1 MRPNVLR
8 YLVFA
13 LHCLVLTLPGH
24 QAWAEDVLDQQA
36 QAWVQRQQ
44 SVRVAPDPD
53 LAPLDS
59 LDANGRHVGLS
70 ADLLQLISRRSGLRF
85 DIRRADNFD
94 SAREQ
99 LKSGGVEMLTS
110 VFATDRRASEMLFS
124 RPYLHLPA
132 AMIGRAEADS
142 VVDLDSLRERRIAV
156 VQGHVWAELLRDAGF
171 DAELQAAPSVR
182 AALLEVAE
190 GRADVYIGDL
200 LSADH
205 AMQRSGLK
213 RALRV
218 VGQPGLEAD
227 LAFGIRPD
235 LPDLKR
241 VLDQALASITVAE
254 EAALRARWE
263 GRSSADIAL
272 APAVPIPASVSAEIT
287 LLKAEVASRKD
298 WDEEQRSAAL
308 AQIDSAQARD
318 GEADASIARIAAL
331 SADAQ
336 TATADIE
343 RAQATDQQQARAED
357 LLRWRGSL
365 PQRASVNDLE
375 QLLATEQA
383 ARTALQ
389 DKLTQAT
396 NASNEWQQRPGPLR
410 RELSELSARI
420 DSLSPGEEG
429 GTLEERI
436 ERLGK
441 MADLRALRA
450 RQALLLA
457 EQSQL
462 DLQLEGAEA
471 RKQNL
476 ARDLGDRNE
485 RVATLEQLIAER
497 SNNELSTEIERLQA
511 QAELHENSPAPLRD
525 LAREN
530 LESAEQLLAL
540 TQRIAE
546 LRERVQA
553 LTTQTNRTG
562 LSLSNAQA
570 RIKIGGITD
579 SIGKVLMAE
588 RRKLPST
595 AALRSQQL
603 DMRAEAAEAQ
613 LAQIA
618 LSEERDALASVQGA
632 LAERLAEADSE
643 PPLAPER
650 KAQLTDLLLLR
661 VQLLPRLQQQYL
673 RLTQLLGDADT
684 QLEQLIGS
692 AGQLTALLDQ
702 NLLWVPSH
710 PPVSL
715 RWTGELWEQ
724 WRDLLKPTRW
734 RHVAERILDRLPENP
749 LWIAGL
755 LLPLV
760 LVLLRRRIDRALKQ
774 LADNLRRVRE
784 DRYRYT
790 MRALVL
796 TAVRAAPMML
806 LMLMLGHILQS
817 VGAGGRFTHSLGRA
831 LSAIAPYLYVLTL
844 TIAMCRDNGL
854 AQAHLRWPR
863 ARRAAILRLR
873 SFLYLAFIPLLVLA
887 SVCFARDLD
896 SANGT
901 LLRMVLV
908 ILHLSLAAISWWL
921 LHPERLLSTRGG
933 SPGHQSGMKRALRLG
948 LTLAFLM
955 LAALPLFGFVLTS
968 ALLLKLSLSTL
979 AVLLA
984 VSLAHG
990 LVLRWLMLGE
1000 RRLAL
1005 ARQAQAGEADKGD
1018 AGGANLDAPELV
1030 QDSVN
1035 VRLASSQSRRLL
1047 RAFTVL
1053 LLVLGLAWSL
1063 AEVAPAFTLLD
1074 RIVLWHTSEM
1084 VDGAAQMRAVS
1095 LADLSLAL
1103 ITLVLGISAARN
1115 LPGLLEIMLLER
1127 FLADASMRYAIVAV
1141 TRYVIT
1147 FVLLVAVFSFL
1158 GLRWGHLQWL
1168 AAGFSVG
1175 LGFGLQEIFGNFVA
1189 GLILLFERPFRVGD
1203 VVTIGE
1209 LTGTVRRIRTRATTI
1224 ADFDNREI
1232 VIPNK
1237 TFITERFVN
1246 WTLSDT
1252 TTRIIIKVGV
1262 SYDSDPALVRSTLLQ
1277 LAQQHPAV
1285 LADPPP
1291 AALFMALADSTLS
1304 FELRCFVR
1312 EIGDRL
1318 RVSDDLHAQII
1329 DSFRRLGISI
1339 AYPQL
1344 DLHLHRPTAKK
1355 AVDEGERARE
1365 AEGT

>member
-1 MRPNVLR
+1 MRSTHFRQLM
-8 YLVFA
+8 LA
-13 LHCLVLTLPGH
+13 LHCLLLAIPGSRLS
-24 QAWAEDVLDQQA
+24 AEGMLDQQA

-44 SVRVAPDPD
+44 SVRIAPDPD
-53 LAPLDS
+53 LAPVDS

-70 ADLLQLISRRSGLRF
+70 ADLLQLIARRSGLRF
-85 DIRRADNFD
+85 EIRRSD
-94 SAREQ
+94 SAVGARQQ
-99 LKSGGVEMLTS
+99 LETGEVDMLTS
-110 VFATDRRASEMLFS
+110 MFKTEQRGREMLFS

-132 AMIGRAEADS
+132 ALIGRTESDS
-142 VVDLDSLRERRIAV
+142 IADLDSLRQRRIAV
-156 VQGHVWAELLRDAGF
+156 VAGHVWMELLQEAGF
-171 DAELQAAPSVR
+171 DTELQPAASVR
-182 AALLEVAE
+182 LALREVAE
-190 GRADVYIGDL
+190 GRADVYVGDL
-200 LSADH
+200 LSADY
-205 AMQRSGLK
+205 AIQRSGLK
-213 RALRV
+213 GSLRV
-218 VGQPGLEAD
+218 LGEPGLEAD
-227 LAFGIRPD
+227 LAFAIRPD

-241 VLDQALASITVAE
+241 VLDQALASISVAE
-254 EAALRARWE
+254 EAALRARWD
-263 GRSSADIAL
+263 GHSSAEPATV
-272 APAVPIPASVSAEIT
+272 PAVPIPASLAAEIT
-287 LLKAEVASRKD
+287 ALKAEVLARSD
-298 WDEEQRSAAL
+298 WDEAQRTEAL
-308 AQIDSAQARD
+308 AVIDAAQAAD
-318 GEADASIARIAAL
+318 LEADASIERRSALAAE
-331 SADAQ
+331 AQ
-336 TATADIE
+336 EAAAEIE
-343 RAQATDQQQARAED
+343 RARTTDQQLARAEE

-375 QLLATEQA
+375 QLLATELA
-383 ARTALQ
+383 ARSSLQ

-396 NASNEWQQRPGPLR
+396 NASIESQQRTGPLR
-410 RELSELSARI
+410 RELSELGKRI
-420 DSLSPGEEG
+420 DNQTLGEEG
-429 GTLEERI
+429 GNLGARI
-436 ERLGK
+436 QRLGK
-441 MADLRALRA
+441 MAELRALRA

-457 EQSQL
+457 EQGQL
-462 DLQLEGAEA
+462 DLRLEGSEA

-476 ARDLGDRNE
+476 ARDLSDRNE
-485 RVATLEQLIAER
+485 RVAALEQLIAER
-497 SNNELSTEIERLQA
+497 SNNELGIEIERLRV
-511 QAELHENSPAPLRD
+511 QAELHESAPAPLRD

-540 TQRIAE
+540 TQRVTE
-546 LRERVQA
+546 LRERMQS
-553 LTTQTNRTG
+553 LTSQVNRTS
-562 LSLSNAQA
+562 LSLANARA
-570 RIKIGGITD
+570 RINIGGITD

-595 AALRSQQL
+595 TALQSQQQDL
-603 DMRAEAAEAQ
+603 RAEAADAQ

-618 LSEERDALASVQGA
+618 ISEEREELGSVQGA
-632 LAERLAEADSE
+632 MALRLTDADSE

-650 KAQLTDLLLLR
+650 QAQLSDLLLLR

-673 RLTQLLGDADT
+673 RVQEVLGDYDA
-684 QLEQLIGS
+684 QLEQLIDS

-710 PPVSL
+710 PPVNL

-724 WRDLLKPTRW
+724 WTDLFKPTRW
-734 RHVAERILDRLPENP
+734 HFVANQVLDSLPGKP
-749 LWIAGL
+749 LWVVGL
-755 LLPLV
+755 LLPLA
-760 LVLLRRRIDRALKQ
+760 LVLLRRRIDRSLKQ
-774 LADNLRRVRE
+774 LADNLRKVRE
-784 DRYRYT
+784 DRYHYT
-790 MRALVL
+790 VRALAL

-806 LMLMLGHILQS
+806 LLLVLGHILQS
-817 VGAGGRFTHSLGRA
+817 VGTGGRFTHSLGRA
-831 LSAIAPYLYVLTL
+831 FSSMAPYLYFLTL
-844 TIAMCRDNGL
+844 TIAMCRNHGL

-863 ARRAAILRLR
+863 ARRAAILQLR
-873 SFLYLAFIPLLVLA
+873 TFLYTVFIPLLVLA
-887 SVCFARDLD
+887 GICFARDLD

-901 LLRMVLV
+901 LLRLVVVL
-908 ILHLSLAAISWWL
+908 LHLSLAAICWWL
-921 LHPERLLSTRGG
+921 LHPDRLLSARGG
-933 SPGHQSGMKRALRLG
+933 GPGQHQGLQRLLRVG
-948 LTLAFLM
+948 LTLAFLL
-955 LAALPLFGFVLTS
+955 LAVLPLFGFVLTS
-968 ALLLKLSLSTL
+968 AMLLKLSLSTL
-979 AVLLA
+979 AVLFG

-1005 ARQAQAGEADKGD
+1005 AKQAQADDLDKSD
-1018 AGGANLDAPELV
+1018 AGGANLDAPEVV
-1030 QDSVN
+1030 QDSVDL
-1035 VRLASSQSRRLL
+1035 RLASSQSRRLL

-1063 AEVAPAFTLLD
+1063 AEVAPAFTMLD
-1074 RIVLWHTSEM
+1074 RVVLWNTSEM
-1084 VDGAAQMRAVS
+1084 LDGVAQLRAVS

-1103 ITLVLGISAARN
+1103 ITLVLGVSAARN

-1147 FVLLVAVFSFL
+1147 FILLVVVFGFL
-1158 GLRWGHLQWL
+1158 GLRWSHLQWL

-1203 VVTIGE
+1203 VVTIGD

-1252 TTRIIIKVGV
+1252 TTRITIKVGV

-1277 LAQQHPAV
+1277 LAREHPGV

-1339 AYPQL
+1339 AFPQL
-1344 DLHLHRPTAKK
+1344 DLHLHRVPGKPAPN
-1355 AVDEGERARE
+1355 AA
-1365 AEGT
+1365 